1 MNTTLRSLVFWM
13 VLVVVVVLIWNFSSN
28 FGQAAEPMPFS
39 EFLRL
44 VDSGQVRQA
53 DLAGNEI
60 SGTQTSGERFR
71 TYAPPQYEGLV
82 NRLVERDV
90 TVTAKE
96 AANSPWT
103 TLLYSWAPILLIIGF
118 WVFFMRQVQSG
129 GNKALSFGKSRARLS
144 SSSQKKVT
152 FKDVAGVEEPK
163 EELQEIIEF
172 LKEPQ
177 KFQKLGGRIP
187 KGVLLVGPPGT
198 GKTLLAR
205 AVAGEASVPFFSI
218 SGSDFVE
225 MFVGV
230 GASRVRDLFEQGK
243 KNAPCIV
250 FIDEIDAVGRHRG
263 AGLGGGHDEREQ
275 TLNQLL
281 VEMDGFESNEGVIL
295 VAATNR
301 PDVLDPALLRPGR
314 FDRRIVVNHPDVKG
328 REGILA
334 VHTRKI
340 PLSDDVDAHVLAR
353 GTSGFSGA
361 DLANLVNEA
370 ALNAARY
377 NQKVVRMEDF
387 EFAKDKVLM
396 GSERRSMII
405 SDDEKQVT
413 AIHEAGHALLTILL
427 PNADPIHKV
436 TIIPRGMALGLTQ
449 QLPVDDKHNYSRDY
463 LDDQIGILL
472 GGRIAE
478 ELTRGDITTGAGNDL
493 ERATDLA
500 RKMVCE
506 WGMSEAVGPLTF
518 GKKEEQIF
526 LGRDF
531 SQHQEYSQD
540 TAIRIDQEIKRI
552 VTQNYDRVHDILEKH
567 RTVLAQIAE
576 ELLIREVL
584 DADQVRRIA
593 KGEALEAPAAVDS
606 SETPSGGTV
615 TPATEEDKPMP
626 IVPQVPSLGKAVP
639 QE

>member
-1 MNTTLRSLVFWM
+1 M
-13 VLVVVVVLIWNFSSN
+13 VLVVVVVLIWNVSTQFQVPDDSMTFSD
-28 FGQAAEPMPFS
+28 
-39 EFLRL
+39 FLRQ
-44 VDSGQVRQA
+44 VDAGEVQSVELSGNDITGSV
-53 DLAGNEI
+53 AGGN
-60 SGTQTSGERFR
+60 RFR
-71 TYAPPQYEGLV
+71 TYAPPQYEGLA
-82 NRLVERDV
+82 NILVERDV
-90 TVTAKE
+90 VVTARE
-96 AANSPWT
+96 ATASPWA

-129 GNKALSFGKSRARLS
+129 GNKALSFGKSRAKLS
-144 SSSQKKVT
+144 SNTKKKVT
-152 FKDVAGVEEPK
+152 FKDVAGVDEPK

-177 KFQKLGGRIP
+177 RFQKLGGRIP
-187 KGVLLVGPPGT
+187 KGVLLMGPPGT

-243 KNAPCIV
+243 KNAQCIV

-314 FDRRIVVNHPDVKG
+314 FDRRVTVNRPDVKG
-328 REGILA
+328 REGIFG

-340 PLSDDVDAHVLAR
+340 PLSDDVDAHVVAR

-361 DLANLVNEA
+361 DIANLVNEA

-377 NQKVVRMEDF
+377 NQKVVRMYDF

-405 SDDEKQVT
+405 NDEEKKVT
-413 AIHEAGHALLTILL
+413 AIHEAGHALLTVLL
-427 PNADPIHKV
+427 PHADPIHKV

-449 QLPVDDKHNYSRDY
+449 QLPTDDKHNYSRDY
-463 LDDQIGILL
+463 LDDQIAILL

-478 ELTRGDITTGAGNDL
+478 ELTQDAITTGAGNDL
-493 ERATDLA
+493 DRATDLS

-506 WGMSEAVGPLTF
+506 WGMSEKLGPLTF

-531 SQHQEYSQD
+531 SQQSDHSPE
-540 TAIRIDQEIKRI
+540 TAARIDQEMTAI
-552 VTQNYDRVHDILEKH
+552 VTRNYDRAREALENH
-567 RTVLAQIAE
+567 RSELGQMAE

-584 DADQVRRIA
+584 DADQVIRIA
-593 KGEALEAPAAVDS
+593 RGEQLTEPVSPNNS
-606 SETPSGGTV
+606 SQTPPDGHADHHGD
-615 TPATEEDKPMP
+615 EGNQ
-626 IVPQVPSLGKAVP
+626 IVSSVPSLDKAVA
-639 QE
+639 QG

>member
-1 MNTTLRSLVFWM
+1 LNPTLKSLLFWM
-13 VLVVVVVLIWNFSSN
+13 VLVVVGVVIWNVSTKLQPQHRTVAFT
-28 FGQAAEPMPFS
+28 
-39 EFLRL
+39 EFLSW
-44 VDSGQVRQA
+44 VDNNQVATVEMAGQ
-53 DLAGNEI
+53 DI
-60 SGTQTSGERFR
+60 SGTTKANEKFI
-71 TYAPPQYEGLV
+71 TYAPTQFDGLV
-82 NRLVERDV
+82 NKLYDHGVV
-90 TVTAKE
+90 VKAKAE
-96 AANSPWT
+96 AASPWASI
-103 TLLYSWAPILLIIGF
+103 LYTWAPVLLMIGF
-118 WVFFMRQVQSG
+118 WIFFMRQMQSG
-129 GNKALSFGKSRARLS
+129 GNKALSFGKSKAKLS

-152 FKDVAGVEEPK
+152 FKDVAGVDEAK

-187 KGVLLVGPPGT
+187 KGVLLMGAPGT

-205 AVAGEASVPFFSI
+205 AVAGEANVPFFSI

-314 FDRRIVVNHPDVKG
+314 FDRRIVVNRPDVKG
-328 REGILA
+328 REGILG

-340 PLSDDVDAHVLAR
+340 PMADDVEIAVLAR
-353 GTSGFSGA
+353 GSAGFSGA

-377 NQKVVRMEDF
+377 NQKVVRMHDF

-405 SDDEKQVT
+405 SDAEKRVT
-413 AIHEAGHALLTILL
+413 AIHEAGHALLTVLL
-427 PNADPIHKV
+427 PFADPIHKV

-449 QLPVDDKHNYSRDY
+449 QLPADEKHNYSREY
-463 LDDQIGILL
+463 LNDQIAILL

-478 ELTRGDITTGAGNDL
+478 EITMDTLTTGAGNDL
-493 ERATDLA
+493 ERATELS

-506 WGMSEAVGPLTF
+506 WGMSDAMGPLTF

-526 LGRDF
+526 LGREIAQRQD
-531 SQHQEYSQD
+531 YSED
-540 TAIRIDQEIKRI
+540 TALKIDQEVKRF
-552 VTQNYDRVHDILEKH
+552 VTDNYQRAH
-567 RTVLAQIAE
+567 RELSEHKDTLVKIADALLAH
-576 ELLIREVL
+576 EVL
-584 DADQVRRIA
+584 DAEQVKRLVA
-593 KGEALEAPAAVDS
+593 GLPLEDPQPLAGRTAVAAS
-606 SETPSGGTV
+606 
-615 TPATEEDKPMP
+615 EEDEARPRQKERPPLVALPKPL
-626 IVPQVPSLGKAVP
+626 PQ
-639 QE
+639 Q

>member
-1 MNTTLRSLVFWM
+1 MNSTLKSLLFWM
-13 VLVVVVVLIWNFSSN
+13 VLVVVGVGIWNFSTKLQTKDRLIGFSD
-28 FGQAAEPMPFS
+28 FMSLADGGTILHVEITGQDIVGQTKAGEPFH
-39 EFLRL
+39 
-44 VDSGQVRQA
+44 
-53 DLAGNEI
+53 
-60 SGTQTSGERFR
+60 
-71 TYAPPQYEGLV
+71 TYAPSQYDGLV
-82 NRLVERDV
+82 NKLIDRGVV
-90 TVTAKE
+90 VKAKE
-96 AANSPWT
+96 PTASPWAS
-103 TLLYSWAPILLIIGF
+103 LLYSWGPVMLMIGF
-118 WVFFMRQVQSG
+118 WIFFMRQMQSG
-129 GNKALSFGKSRARLS
+129 GNKALSFGKSKAKLS

-152 FKDVAGVEEPK
+152 FKDVAGVDEAK

-187 KGVLLVGPPGT
+187 KGVLLMGPPGT

-205 AVAGEASVPFFSI
+205 AVAGEANVPFFSI

-314 FDRRIVVNHPDVKG
+314 FDRRIVVNRPDVKG
-328 REGILA
+328 REGILS

-340 PLSDDVDAHVLAR
+340 PMSDDVEIGTLAR
-353 GTSGFSGA
+353 GTAGFSGA

-377 NQKVVRMEDF
+377 NQKVVRMHDF

-405 SDDEKQVT
+405 SDAEKRVT
-413 AIHEAGHALLTILL
+413 AIHESGHALLTVLL
-427 PNADPIHKV
+427 PHADPIHKV

-449 QLPVDDKHNYSRDY
+449 QLPADEKHNYSREY
-463 LDDQIGILL
+463 LNDQIAILL

-478 ELTRGDITTGAGNDL
+478 EITMDSLTTGAGNDL
-493 ERATDLA
+493 ERATELA
-500 RKMVCE
+500 RRMVCE
-506 WGMSEAVGPLTF
+506 WGMSDAMGPLTF

-526 LGRDF
+526 LGREIA
-531 SQHQEYSQD
+531 QHQDYSED
-540 TAIRIDQEIKRI
+540 TALKIDQEVKRF
-552 VTQNYDRVHDILEKH
+552 VTDNYHRSHLILRENKE
-567 RTVLAQIAE
+567 TLVKLADA
-576 ELLIREVL
+576 LLAREVL
-584 DADQVRRIA
+584 DAEQVRRLVA
-593 KGEALEAPAAVDS
+593 GLPLDDPRPAA
-606 SETPSGGTV
+606 TR
-615 TPATEEDKPMP
+615 PAVAEEDEARPRQKERTP
-626 IVPQVPSLGKAVP
+626 IVPAMVKPLP

>member
-1 MNTTLRSLVFWM
+1 VNSATRSLLFWM
-13 VLVVVVVLIWNFSSN
+13 ALVVVVAVIWNLSN
-28 FGQAAEPMPFS
+28 PFRTADNEVAFS
-39 EFLRL
+39 EFMRQ
-44 VDSGQVRQA
+44 VQSGQVNSVE
-53 DLAGNEI
+53 LTGNEI
-60 SGTQTSGERFR
+60 VGTSTSGDLFR
-71 TYAPPQYEGLV
+71 TYAPPQYEGLANELIDLDV
-82 NRLVERDV
+82 QVEARAA
-90 TVTAKE
+90 TA
-96 AANSPWT
+96 SPWA

-129 GNKALSFGKSRARLS
+129 GNKALSFGKSRAKLS
-144 SSSQKKVT
+144 TSTQKKVT
-152 FKDVAGVEEPK
+152 FRDVAGVDEPK
-163 EELQEIIEF
+163 EELEEIIEF
-172 LKEPQ
+172 LREPQ

-187 KGVLLVGPPGT
+187 KGVLLMGPPGT

-295 VAATNR
+295 VSATNR

-314 FDRRIVVNHPDVKG
+314 FDRRIVVNRPDVKG
-328 REGILA
+328 REGILG
-334 VHTRKI
+334 VHIRQI
-340 PLSDDVDAHVLAR
+340 PLADDVDIHVVAR
-353 GTSGFSGA
+353 GTVGFCGA

-377 NQKVVRMEDF
+377 NQKTVMMQDF
-387 EFAKDKVLM
+387 EFAKDKVMM
-396 GSERRSMII
+396 GSERRSLVI
-405 SDDEKQVT
+405 SDEEKQVT
-413 AIHEAGHALLTILL
+413 AIHEAGHALLGAVLEH
-427 PNADPIHKV
+427 ADPVHKV
-436 TIIPRGMALGLTQ
+436 TIIPRGQALGLTQ
-449 QLPVDDKHNYSRDY
+449 QLPVDDKHNYSALY
-463 LDDQIGILL
+463 LHDQLAVLL

-478 ELTRGDITTGAGNDL
+478 EITNTAVTTGAGNDL
-493 ERATDLA
+493 ERVTDLA

-506 WGMSEAVGPLTF
+506 WGMSESIGPLTF
-518 GKKEEQIF
+518 GRKEEQIF

-531 SQHQEYSQD
+531 AQHQEYSEE
-540 TAIRIDQEIKRI
+540 TASTIDREIKRI
-552 VTQNYDRVHDILEKH
+552 VTENYDRARSILEEKKKA
-567 RTVLAQIAE
+567 LLQIAE
-576 ELLIREVL
+576 ELLTREVL
-584 DADQVRRIA
+584 TGAQILRIVS
-593 KGEALEAPAAVDS
+593 GLPLEEPVEAAPVASGQPEPTS
-606 SETPSGGTV
+606 SETERPPV
-615 TPATEEDKPMP
+615 
-626 IVPQVPSLGKAVP
+626 VPSLSKPLP